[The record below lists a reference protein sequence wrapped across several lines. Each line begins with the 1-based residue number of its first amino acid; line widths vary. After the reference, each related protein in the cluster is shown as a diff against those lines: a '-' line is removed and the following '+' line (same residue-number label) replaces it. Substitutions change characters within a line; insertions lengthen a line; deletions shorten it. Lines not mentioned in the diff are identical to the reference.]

1 MERWKVIAADK
12 KAEVTIREE
21 NKKYKGVRY
30 LLQGFD
36 DCSGTDARYAC
47 FNWREQFIS
56 TERLANLGVIPCP
69 GDVIKLYFD
78 RYGAIDEIIVESH
91 DSAYPSPSQPKEVK

>member
-1 MERWKVIAADK
+1 MEKWKVIAADK
-12 KAEVTIREE
+12 QAEVTIREE

-30 LLQGFD
+30 LLQGD
-36 DCSGTDARYAC
+36 EPASAKEDRYAC

-56 TERLANLGVIPCP
+56 NERLTKLGVIPCP

-78 RYGAIDEIIVESH
+78 RYGAIDEIIVDSH
-91 DSAYPSPSQPKEVK
+91 DPAYPSATKEGK